1 MHYLVLATDYDGTL
15 AHHGHVDEPT
25 MEAVR
30 RLRESG
36 RALVLVTGR
45 QLEDLLAIFP
55 EITVFDRIVAENGAV
70 LYNPHSRETRAL
82 AAPPSPALLAHL
94 QERGVPHSVGHVIVA
109 THEPHEV
116 AVLEAIRTLGLE
128 LQVIFNKGAVMVLP
142 SGVNKATGL
151 DAALCELGMS
161 RHNCVGVGDA
171 ENDHAFLSRC
181 ECAVAVANAL
191 PMLKKEADWV
201 TQGLAGAGVVELIDG
216 LVAADLAPLRSRLV
230 RHAILL
236 GSDDEGRAVSFLPH
250 GSSLLVAGTSGSGK
264 STLTTGILERLI
276 DAGYQFCL
284 VDPEG
289 DYPELSGAIVL
300 GDAKHV
306 PTIAEVMGVLDAPDR
321 NLVVNLVGMGLQD
334 RPAFFDA
341 LFLRLQELRARTA
354 RPHWIILDEAHHLLP
369 AARNGSSATIPP
381 SGLILITVHPEHV
394 SPAVL
399 ATAEIA
405 VVVGDTAADV
415 VERLAENA
423 HAPRPA
429 IESRAIETGQA
440 LVWRRGD
447 EHVVRIRSAPSRH
460 ERRRHV
466 RKYAEGELGEDR
478 SFYFRGPEGKLNLR
492 ASNLTVFL
500 NLADGV
506 DDDTW
511 QHHLRKHDYSRW
523 LREAIKDAD
532 LAQKAEQVEARPDL
546 PVAESRALLKEA
558 IAERYTLPA

>member
-1 MHYLVLATDYDGTL
+1 MRYLVLATDYDGTL
-15 AHHGHVDEPT
+15 AHHGHVDDPT
-25 MEAVR
+25 MRAVE

-36 RALVLVTGR
+36 RALILVTGR

-55 EITVFDRIVAENGAV
+55 AVTVFDRVVVENGAV
-70 LYNPHSRETRAL
+70 LYNPHTRETRSL
-82 AAPPSPALLAHL
+82 AAPPPAALVTHL
-94 QERGVPHSVGHVIVA
+94 QAQGVPLSVGRVIVA

-116 AVLEAIRTLGLE
+116 AVLEAIRELGLE

-142 SGVNKATGL
+142 SGLNKATGL
-151 DAALCELGMS
+151 DAALAELEMS

-201 TQGLAGAGVVELIDG
+201 TQGRAGDGVTELIDA
-216 LVAADLAPLRSRLV
+216 LVAADLEGVRLG
-230 RHAILL
+230 RHAIKL
-236 GSDDEGRAVSFLPH
+236 GTTDEGADLSFLAH
-250 GSSLLVAGTSGSGK
+250 GTSLLVAGTSGSGK
-264 STLTTGILERLI
+264 STLAGGVLERLI

-289 DYPELSGAIVL
+289 DYPDLEGAIVL
-300 GDAKHV
+300 GDSKTA
-306 PTIAEVMGVLDAPDR
+306 PTIAEVMGVLASPER
-321 NLVVNLVGMGLQD
+321 NVIVNLVGMGLQD
-334 RPAFFDA
+334 RPPFFDA

-369 AARNGSSATIPP
+369 AARGPSSATIPRHP
-381 SGLILITVHPEHV
+381 AELILITVHPERV
-394 SPAVL
+394 SSEILGAI
-399 ATAEIA
+399 EIA
-405 VVVGDTAADV
+405 VVVGDSAADL
-415 VERLAENA
+415 VEQLAENVG
-423 HAPRPA
+423 APRPVIA
-429 IESRAIETGQA
+429 DREVATGQA

-466 RKYAEGELGEDR
+466 RKYAEGELGADR

-492 ASNLTVFL
+492 APNLTVFV
-500 NLADGV
+500 NLAEGV

-511 QHHLRKHDYSRW
+511 RHHLRQHDYSRW
-523 LREAIKDAD
+523 LRDAIKDAE
-532 LAQKAEQVEARPDL
+532 LAAKAEQVESHADM
-546 PVAESRALLKEA
+546 PVAESRALLKRA